1 MTITQEIVDT
11 ELDSSAENDGPV
23 DLTNQTAEQIC
34 IDLGTYSPKCEG
46 AEVDVLLPFVNNWL
60 ERRQMQEARI

>member
-34 IDLGTYSPKCEG
+34 IDLGT
-46 AEVDVLLPFVNNWL
+46 
-60 ERRQMQEARI
+60 